1 MTKSRLIRVPSPS
14 SGSGT
19 SLPLLS
25 SHVAPEPGDVGG
37 RAAGRG
43 PRDLRPHIHTA
54 FPTPH
59 QHPPAAS
66 PPPRQEPRGFG
77 GAPAGCGREQSGAA
91 RGLRSSGGAWARG
104 AALGAHG
111 GACRRPGLCRRRCPA
126 GGGRLPWIR
135 AGVGVPA
142 FPGTSLALLPGL
154 APPPPGVGLVP
165 ATACAHRAS
174 ARVPPHP
181 ARSCQRFPSSSSS
194 SSAHHRHY
202 GRLCLHLLLAPWPP
216 LSALPSG
223 FHQPIAPRSLGCC
236 SRALSLSLTRALSRS
251 PSSFLSPQIRA
262 KGRKH
267 PILLAVSGKVA
278 HVGPSRDPFPFAFAS
293 GACLVSPTTLSD
305 AP

>member
-66 PPPRQEPRGFG
+66 PPPPRQEPRGLG

-174 ARVPPHP
+174 ARVPPP
-181 ARSCQRFPSSSSS
+181 PRP
-194 SSAHHRHY
+194 
-202 GRLCLHLLLAPWPP
+202 LLPTLPLLLFLLLRPSPP
-216 LSALPSG
+216 LRTPLPPSTPRTVAAALR
-223 FHQPIAPRSLGCC
+223 APLRLPPAHRSPLARLLQ
-236 SRALSLSLTRALSRS
+236 SRALSLSHSRS
-251 PSSFLSPQIRA
+251 LSLSLKFPISSDQG
-262 KGRKH
+262 KGKKT
-267 PILLAVSGKVA
+267 PDS
-278 HVGPSRDPFPFAFAS
+278 
-293 GACLVSPTTLSD
+293 ACCFR
-305 AP
+305 